1 MEGFKLR
8 SSEIALLCS
17 GCIRRAYVIG
27 KWTTMG
33 SGQWRVGERLKIGL
47 DGLDRKEFVVDRW
60 RYIHGD

>member
-1 MEGFKLR
+1 
-8 SSEIALLCS
+8 
-17 GCIRRAYVIG
+17 
-27 KWTTMG
+27 MG